1 MIEMQQKACVVYS
14 TVCFDA
20 SSIFRRERRRGET
33 SDNKSDS
40 YQIDPEQRNH
50 LCQK

>member
-1 MIEMQQKACVVYS
+1 MQQKACVVYS

-20 SSIFRRERRRGET
+20 SSIFRRERRRGGET

-50 LCQK
+50 LRQK